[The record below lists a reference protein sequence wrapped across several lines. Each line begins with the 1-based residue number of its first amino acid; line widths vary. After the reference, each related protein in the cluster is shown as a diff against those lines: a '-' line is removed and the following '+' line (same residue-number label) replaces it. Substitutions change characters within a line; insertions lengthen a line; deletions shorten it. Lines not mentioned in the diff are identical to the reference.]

1 MFKGVKTKTVEVLL
15 LKVGKKKNQV
25 IIKELL
31 CSKNAA
37 KNAF

>member
-1 MFKGVKTKTVEVLL
+1 MDAVLL
-15 LKVGKKKNQV
+15 QKDGKMNNPV
-25 IIKELL
+25 IVKEAL